1 MSDRKKIIVHIGMAK
16 TGSTAIQ
23 YALFEARERLRAQG
37 IAYAATDRE
46 RDLDERHLKHGH
58 LCTVAWKGQAG
69 DIDRERADVL
79 AQLAE
84 PGVHTLVISSE
95 GLSGPGRRAAE
106 FFKPLAAVHD
116 VHAVCYLRRQ
126 DLFIESYFNQ
136 IVKRDR
142 DEACPRDIVAFAG
155 SPSIRRRI
163 QYHTM
168 LGRWRE
174 AGIRLS
180 VFDHAQVVAGG
191 NLVAHFA
198 AAAGLEGAE
207 LENQRRNPSPDM
219 RAILAVCALQQ
230 AGERPDAREVLL
242 AAERLNGEA
251 GPPLKHLL
259 GRRLREAVLAECHE
273 GNRRLAR
280 DFGIRFSGS
289 LPEGEGD
296 AALRAPPPGY
306 LALLMARMGRPMP
319 ARGGEPAPAA
329 PAAKRAGSPAP
340 GAPRPGCVY
349 IYTIP
354 KSGTYLMSGFVHAL
368 GWANSG
374 WHVELAHVL
383 RTLEHDAQ
391 ANRERPSQSRVPGSY
406 LRSFRALPE
415 GQHAFGHVNP
425 LYVPTLMLR
434 DRGYRMLAVRR
445 HPREVLV
452 SEFIDFRHRRRDV
465 DWVSEARVPD
475 HAEAFALYLR
485 QHGPVVRN
493 ICQQYLLLQQ
503 VHALPEYES
512 LCGGPRVLFM
522 DIKAFLDEGRGPALA
537 ARIAEFLGCS
547 LGLGEAARLRTEALA
562 ADNKTKATDLALP
575 YVREALWTP
584 SAEAAYAELGFDDL
598 ARRLGC

>member
-1 MSDRKKIIVHIGMAK
+1 MSERKKIIVHIGMAK

-23 YALFEARERLRAQG
+23 YALFEARERLRALG

-46 RDLDERHLKHGH
+46 RDVDERHLKHGH
-58 LCTVAWKGQAG
+58 LCAVAWKGQAG
-69 DIDRERADVL
+69 DIERARADVL

-106 FFKPLAAVHD
+106 FFKPLAAMHD

-142 DEACPRDIVAFAG
+142 DEAYPRDIVAFAG
-155 SPSIRRRI
+155 SPSIRRRM
-163 QYHTM
+163 QYHVM

-174 AGIRLS
+174 AGIRVS
-180 VFDHAQVVAGG
+180 VFDHAQAVAGG

-198 AAAGLEGAE
+198 AAAGLHGVE

-219 RAILAVCALQQ
+219 RAILAVCALRQS
-230 AGERPDAREVLL
+230 GERPDAREIIL

-259 GRRLREAVLAECHE
+259 GRRLRGAVLAECRD
-273 GNRRLAR
+273 GNDRLAR
-280 DFGIRFSGS
+280 DYGIRFSTS

-296 AALRAPPPGY
+296 APLQAPPPGY
-306 LALLMARMGRPMP
+306 LSLLMARMGKPVP
-319 ARGGEPAPAA
+319 AVAAEPAPATE
-329 PAAKRAGSPAP
+329 PAAAASGH
-340 GAPRPGCVY
+340 RPGCVY

-354 KSGTYLMSGFVHAL
+354 KSGTYLMSAFVHAL

-374 WHVELAHVL
+374 WHVELGHVL
-383 RTLEHDAQ
+383 RTLEHDPQ

-406 LRSFRALPE
+406 LHSLRALPE

-434 DRGYRMLAVRR
+434 DKGYRMLAVRR

-452 SEFIDFRHRRRDV
+452 SEFVDFRHRRRDV
-465 DWVSEARVPD
+465 EWVSEARVPD
-475 HAEAFALYLR
+475 HATAFGLYLR

-503 VHALPEYES
+503 VHALADYEA

-522 DIKAFLDEGRGPALA
+522 DIAAFLDDTSGPDTACRIADFLGSGLA
-537 ARIAEFLGCS
+537 ADEV
-547 LGLGEAARLRTEALA
+547 ARLRTQALA
-562 ADNKTKATDLALP
+562 ADNKTKATGLALP
-575 YVREALWTP
+575 YAREALWTP
-584 SAEAAYAELGFDDL
+584 EAEAAYAALGFDDL
-598 ARRLGC
+598 ARRLGCC